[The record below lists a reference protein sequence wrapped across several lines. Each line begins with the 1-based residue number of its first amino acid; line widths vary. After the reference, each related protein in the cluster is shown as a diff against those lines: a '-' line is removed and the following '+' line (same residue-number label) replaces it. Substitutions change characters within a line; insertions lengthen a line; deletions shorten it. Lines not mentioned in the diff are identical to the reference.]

1 MVWDSG
7 AVSDARLEGLGKGLG
22 FRVQGSGF
30 RVQGLGFI
38 GKSQQYFRALFAY
51 VTPYGPP
58 GCCLGL
64 RASGYGCRI

>member
-22 FRVQGSGF
+22 FRVQGS
-30 RVQGLGFI
+30 GFI